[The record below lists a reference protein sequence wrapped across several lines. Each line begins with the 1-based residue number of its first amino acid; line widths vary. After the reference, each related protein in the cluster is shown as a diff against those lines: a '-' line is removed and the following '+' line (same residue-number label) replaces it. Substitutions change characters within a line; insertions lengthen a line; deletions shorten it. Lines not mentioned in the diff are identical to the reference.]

1 MILKAIQKIK
11 DADIKSKKKMMIFL
25 TDGEFTD
32 EEKWSELKAAVQGSD
47 VRIHTVAIE
56 AR

>member
-11 DADIKSKKKMMIFL
+11 DADIKSKKKMMIFF